1 MSNLLDT
8 INEITNQLE
17 HNASIKKAKEM
28 ERVQAYYEGYEQ
40 ACEDIGR
47 RMRLELIEQING
59 E

>member
-17 HNASIKKAKEM
+17 HNASIKKAKET
-28 ERVQAYYEGYEQ
+28 EKIQAYYEGYVQ
-40 ACEDIGR
+40 ACEDFGK
-47 RMRLELIEQING
+47 RMRAELIEQSNK